1 METKLNKLL
10 KQKGQSTIE
19 FLISFT
25 IIFGMTF
32 FIVKTTMNYGN
43 GFYLHWATYA
53 ASRVYLTLDTS
64 DNGAGIGNVF
74 SRAQA
79 KGRELFEAYGI
90 NGATVQFNDMNTAG
104 RPVLIGAFAEFDS
117 KFSPMANIGSDDK
130 INYRSESFLGK
141 EPPRGYCH
149 ERILERIQQGSKSTD
164 ISKFMTVFDNG
175 C

>member
-1 METKLNKLL
+1 MKIIS

-25 IIFGMTF
+25 VIFGLAF

-53 ASRVYLTLDTS
+53 ASRAYLTFETS
-64 DNGAGIGNVF
+64 DNDE
-74 SRAQA
+74 
-79 KGRELFEAYGI
+79 GRENLFSKSEKKGKDLFDAYGI
-90 NGATVQFNDMNTAG
+90 KDVSLKFNHLSTAG
-104 RPVLIGAFAEFDS
+104 RPVLIGSYAEFES
-117 KFSPMANIGSDDK
+117 RFSPMSNIGNDDK
-130 INYRSESFLGK
+130 VIYRSESFLGK

-149 ERILERIQQGSKSTD
+149 ARTLERVMQASGTD
-164 ISKFMTVFDNG
+164 EIKKFMTVFDNG